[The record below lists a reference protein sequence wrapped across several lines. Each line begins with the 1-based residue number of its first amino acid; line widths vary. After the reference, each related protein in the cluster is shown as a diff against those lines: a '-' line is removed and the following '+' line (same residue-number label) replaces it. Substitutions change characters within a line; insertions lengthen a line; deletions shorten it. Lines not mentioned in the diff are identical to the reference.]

1 MFKDTGKR
9 LFLLGTAIFL
19 LGGCAPRETPQSVQE
34 SKNARLQYEE
44 RHVRGTLCEGVT
56 VDADLPDTSRITE
69 YDVILARMTEPKER
83 DIQSVK
89 EYLFRK
95 DAPEKI
101 VEKRTV
107 DGDMLH
113 YYVPVD
119 GTEEERRMVV
129 YLTPGERGLSF
140 SDTQACPWP
149 AIYYDYTIRPGETK
163 NLTDEMD
170 LLAHSGKE
178 DLPFMKRSEAVDTAK
193 KYLKEWGFDTVGE
206 PLVFSVQGSDLHQL
220 LEYWNEIDF
229 YDTPIAGTP
238 KEKLDCY
245 YMVFDTGYHQI
256 PYTYFEQAIGG
267 VYSLGQHLFVRFTD
281 QGIVW
286 LSSCAA
292 QYEVEKVLEE
302 HEKCISIEQ
311 AFAAVKE
318 YYENMVAVSDL
329 EIEKIYFQYVPSDV
343 DRKTET
349 YTFRPTWIFQTA
361 GEIQGEKLYLERVSV
376 DGITGEVG

>member
-1 MFKDTGKR
+1 
-9 LFLLGTAIFL
+9 
-19 LGGCAPRETPQSVQE
+19 
-34 SKNARLQYEE
+34 
-44 RHVRGTLCEGVT
+44 
-56 VDADLPDTSRITE
+56 
-69 YDVILARMTEPKER
+69 
-83 DIQSVK
+83 
-89 EYLFRK
+89 
-95 DAPEKI
+95 
-101 VEKRTV
+101 
-107 DGDMLH
+107 
-113 YYVPVD
+113 
-119 GTEEERRMVV
+119 
-129 YLTPGERGLSF
+129 
-140 SDTQACPWP
+140 
-149 AIYYDYTIRPGETK
+149 
-163 NLTDEMD
+163 
-170 LLAHSGKE
+170 
-178 DLPFMKRSEAVDTAK
+178 MKRSKAVDTVK

-206 PLVFSVQGSDLHQL
+206 PLVFSVQGSDLCQL

-256 PYTYFEQAIGG
+256 PYTYF
-267 VYSLGQHLFVRFTD
+267 
-281 QGIVW
+281 
-286 LSSCAA
+286 
-292 QYEVEKVLEE
+292 
-302 HEKCISIEQ
+302 EQ

>member
-19 LGGCAPRETPQSVQE
+19 LGGCASRETPQSVQE

-44 RHVRGTLCEGVT
+44 RRVSGTLCEGVT
-56 VDADLPDTSRITE
+56 VDADLPDMSRITE

-101 VEKRTV
+101 MEKRTE
-107 DGDMLH
+107 DGCMLH

-119 GTEEERRMVV
+119 GTEEERRMIV

-149 AIYYDYTIRPGETK
+149 AIY
-163 NLTDEMD
+163 L
-170 LLAHSGKE
+170 
-178 DLPFMKRSEAVDTAK
+178 KRSKAVDTVK

-256 PYTYFEQAIGG
+256 PYTYFEQA
-267 VYSLGQHLFVRFTD
+267 
-281 QGIVW
+281 
-286 LSSCAA
+286 
-292 QYEVEKVLEE
+292 
-302 HEKCISIEQ
+302 
-311 AFAAVKE
+311 FAAVKE

-343 DRKTET
+343 DRKTEM
-349 YTFRPTWIFQTA
+349 YTFRPTWIFQTT

>member
-44 RHVRGTLCEGVT
+44 RHVSGTLCEGVT
-56 VDADLPDTSRITE
+56 VDADLPDMSRITE

-101 VEKRTV
+101 MEKRAE
-107 DGDMLH
+107 DGCMLH

-149 AIYYDYTIRPGETK
+149 AIY
-163 NLTDEMD
+163 L
-170 LLAHSGKE
+170 
-178 DLPFMKRSEAVDTAK
+178 KRSKAVDTVK

-256 PYTYFEQAIGG
+256 PYTYF
-267 VYSLGQHLFVRFTD
+267 
-281 QGIVW
+281 
-286 LSSCAA
+286 
-292 QYEVEKVLEE
+292 
-302 HEKCISIEQ
+302 EQ

>member
-34 SKNARLQYEE
+34 SKNAQLQYEE
-44 RHVRGTLCEGVT
+44 CHVSGTLCEGVT

-149 AIYYDYTIRPGETK
+149 AIY
-163 NLTDEMD
+163 L
-170 LLAHSGKE
+170 
-178 DLPFMKRSEAVDTAK
+178 KRSKAVDTVK

-256 PYTYFEQAIGG
+256 PYTYFEQA
-267 VYSLGQHLFVRFTD
+267 
-281 QGIVW
+281 
-286 LSSCAA
+286 
-292 QYEVEKVLEE
+292 
-302 HEKCISIEQ
+302 
-311 AFAAVKE
+311 FAAVKE

-343 DRKTET
+343 DRKTEM
-349 YTFRPTWIFQTA
+349 YTFRPTWIFQTT

>member
-149 AIYYDYTIRPGETK
+149 AIY
-163 NLTDEMD
+163 L
-170 LLAHSGKE
+170 
-178 DLPFMKRSEAVDTAK
+178 KRSKAVDTVK

-256 PYTYFEQAIGG
+256 PYTYF
-267 VYSLGQHLFVRFTD
+267 
-281 QGIVW
+281 
-286 LSSCAA
+286 
-292 QYEVEKVLEE
+292 
-302 HEKCISIEQ
+302 EQ

>member
-19 LGGCAPRETPQSVQE
+19 LGGCASRETPQSVQE

-44 RHVRGTLCEGVT
+44 RRVSGTLCEGVT
-56 VDADLPDTSRITE
+56 VDADLPDMSRITE

-149 AIYYDYTIRPGETK
+149 AIY
-163 NLTDEMD
+163 L
-170 LLAHSGKE
+170 
-178 DLPFMKRSEAVDTAK
+178 KRSKAVDTVK

-256 PYTYFEQAIGG
+256 PYTYF
-267 VYSLGQHLFVRFTD
+267 
-281 QGIVW
+281 
-286 LSSCAA
+286 
-292 QYEVEKVLEE
+292 
-302 HEKCISIEQ
+302 EQ

>member
-56 VDADLPDTSRITE
+56 VDADLPDMSRITE

-101 VEKRTV
+101 MEKRTE
-107 DGDMLH
+107 DGCMLH

-119 GTEEERRMVV
+119 GTEEERRMIV

-149 AIYYDYTIRPGETK
+149 AIY
-163 NLTDEMD
+163 L
-170 LLAHSGKE
+170 
-178 DLPFMKRSEAVDTAK
+178 KRSKAVDTVK

-206 PLVFSVQGSDLHQL
+206 PLVFSVQGSDLCQL

-256 PYTYFEQAIGG
+256 PYTYFEQA
-267 VYSLGQHLFVRFTD
+267 
-281 QGIVW
+281 
-286 LSSCAA
+286 
-292 QYEVEKVLEE
+292 
-302 HEKCISIEQ
+302 
-311 AFAAVKE
+311 FAAVKE

-349 YTFRPTWIFQTA
+349 YTFRLTWIFQTT

>member
-19 LGGCAPRETPQSVQE
+19 MGGCAPRETPQSVQE
-34 SKNARLQYEE
+34 SKNAQLQYEE
-44 RHVRGTLCEGVT
+44 CHVGGTLCEGVT
-56 VDADLPDTSRITE
+56 VDADLPDMSRITE

-101 VEKRTV
+101 MEKRTE
-107 DGDMLH
+107 DGCMLH

-178 DLPFMKRSEAVDTAK
+178 DLPFMKRSKAVDTVK

-206 PLVFSVQGSDLHQL
+206 PLVFSVQGSDLCQL

-256 PYTYFEQAIGG
+256 PYTYFEQA
-267 VYSLGQHLFVRFTD
+267 
-281 QGIVW
+281 
-286 LSSCAA
+286 
-292 QYEVEKVLEE
+292 
-302 HEKCISIEQ
+302 
-311 AFAAVKE
+311 FAAVKE

-343 DRKTET
+343 DRKTEM

>member
-1 MFKDTGKR
+1 M
-9 LFLLGTAIFL
+9 
-19 LGGCAPRETPQSVQE
+19 QE
-34 SKNARLQYEE
+34 SKNARMQYEE
-44 RHVRGTLCEGVT
+44 RRVSGTLCEGVT
-56 VDADLPDTSRITE
+56 VDADLPDMSRITE

-101 VEKRTV
+101 MEKRTE
-107 DGDMLH
+107 DGCMLH

-149 AIYYDYTIRPGETK
+149 AIY
-163 NLTDEMD
+163 L
-170 LLAHSGKE
+170 
-178 DLPFMKRSEAVDTAK
+178 KRSKAVDTVK

-256 PYTYFEQAIGG
+256 PYTYFEQA
-267 VYSLGQHLFVRFTD
+267 
-281 QGIVW
+281 
-286 LSSCAA
+286 
-292 QYEVEKVLEE
+292 
-302 HEKCISIEQ
+302 
-311 AFAAVKE
+311 FAAVKE

-349 YTFRPTWIFQTA
+349 YTFRLTWIFQTT

>member
-19 LGGCAPRETPQSVQE
+19 LGGCTPRETPQAVQE

-56 VDADLPDTSRITE
+56 VDADLPDMSRITE

-149 AIYYDYTIRPGETK
+149 AIY
-163 NLTDEMD
+163 L
-170 LLAHSGKE
+170 
-178 DLPFMKRSEAVDTAK
+178 KRSKAVDTVK

>member
-19 LGGCAPRETPQSVQE
+19 LGGCASRETPQSVQE

-44 RHVRGTLCEGVT
+44 RRVSGTLCEGVT
-56 VDADLPDTSRITE
+56 VDADLPDMSRITE
-69 YDVILARMTEPKER
+69 YDVILARMTGPRER

-149 AIYYDYTIRPGETK
+149 AIY
-163 NLTDEMD
+163 L
-170 LLAHSGKE
+170 
-178 DLPFMKRSEAVDTAK
+178 KRSKAVDTVK

-256 PYTYFEQAIGG
+256 PYTYF
-267 VYSLGQHLFVRFTD
+267 
-281 QGIVW
+281 
-286 LSSCAA
+286 
-292 QYEVEKVLEE
+292 
-302 HEKCISIEQ
+302 EQ

>member
-19 LGGCAPRETPQSVQE
+19 MGGCAPRETPQSVQE
-34 SKNARLQYEE
+34 SKNAQLQYEE
-44 RHVRGTLCEGVT
+44 CRVSGTLCEGVT
-56 VDADLPDTSRITE
+56 VDADLPDMSRITE

-101 VEKRTV
+101 MEKRTE
-107 DGDMLH
+107 DGCMLH

-149 AIYYDYTIRPGETK
+149 AIY
-163 NLTDEMD
+163 L
-170 LLAHSGKE
+170 
-178 DLPFMKRSEAVDTAK
+178 KRSKAVDTVK

-206 PLVFSVQGSDLHQL
+206 PLVFSVQGSDLYQL
-220 LEYWNEIDF
+220 LKYWNEIDF

-256 PYTYFEQAIGG
+256 PYTYF
-267 VYSLGQHLFVRFTD
+267 
-281 QGIVW
+281 
-286 LSSCAA
+286 
-292 QYEVEKVLEE
+292 
-302 HEKCISIEQ
+302 EQ

-349 YTFRPTWIFQTA
+349 YTFRLTWIFQTT

>member
-56 VDADLPDTSRITE
+56 VDADLPDMSRITE

-119 GTEEERRMVV
+119 GTEEERRMIV

-149 AIYYDYTIRPGETK
+149 AIY
-163 NLTDEMD
+163 L
-170 LLAHSGKE
+170 
-178 DLPFMKRSEAVDTAK
+178 KRSKAVDTVK

-256 PYTYFEQAIGG
+256 PYTYF
-267 VYSLGQHLFVRFTD
+267 
-281 QGIVW
+281 
-286 LSSCAA
+286 
-292 QYEVEKVLEE
+292 
-302 HEKCISIEQ
+302 EQ

>member
-19 LGGCAPRETPQSVQE
+19 LGGCASRETPQSVQE
-34 SKNARLQYEE
+34 SKNARMQYEE
-44 RHVRGTLCEGVT
+44 RRVSGTLCEGVT
-56 VDADLPDTSRITE
+56 VDADLPDMSRITE

-101 VEKRTV
+101 MEKRTE
-107 DGDMLH
+107 DGCMLH

-149 AIYYDYTIRPGETK
+149 AIY
-163 NLTDEMD
+163 L
-170 LLAHSGKE
+170 
-178 DLPFMKRSEAVDTAK
+178 KRSKAVDTVK

-256 PYTYFEQAIGG
+256 PYTYFEQA
-267 VYSLGQHLFVRFTD
+267 
-281 QGIVW
+281 
-286 LSSCAA
+286 
-292 QYEVEKVLEE
+292 
-302 HEKCISIEQ
+302 
-311 AFAAVKE
+311 FAAVKE

-349 YTFRPTWIFQTA
+349 YTFRPTWIFQTT

>member
-56 VDADLPDTSRITE
+56 VDADLPDMSRITE
-69 YDVILARMTEPKER
+69 YDVILARMTGPRER

-149 AIYYDYTIRPGETK
+149 AIY
-163 NLTDEMD
+163 L
-170 LLAHSGKE
+170 
-178 DLPFMKRSEAVDTAK
+178 KRSKAVDTVK

-256 PYTYFEQAIGG
+256 PYTYF
-267 VYSLGQHLFVRFTD
+267 
-281 QGIVW
+281 
-286 LSSCAA
+286 
-292 QYEVEKVLEE
+292 
-302 HEKCISIEQ
+302 EQ

>member
-19 LGGCAPRETPQSVQE
+19 LGGCASRETPQSVQE

-44 RHVRGTLCEGVT
+44 RRVSGTLCEGVT

-149 AIYYDYTIRPGETK
+149 AIY
-163 NLTDEMD
+163 L
-170 LLAHSGKE
+170 
-178 DLPFMKRSEAVDTAK
+178 KRSKAVDTVK

-206 PLVFSVQGSDLHQL
+206 PLVFSVQGSDLCQL

-256 PYTYFEQAIGG
+256 PYTYF
-267 VYSLGQHLFVRFTD
+267 
-281 QGIVW
+281 
-286 LSSCAA
+286 
-292 QYEVEKVLEE
+292 
-302 HEKCISIEQ
+302 EQ

>member
-19 LGGCAPRETPQSVQE
+19 LGGCASRETPQSVQE
-34 SKNARLQYEE
+34 SKNARMQYEE
-44 RHVRGTLCEGVT
+44 RRVSGTLCEGVT

-101 VEKRTV
+101 MEKRAE
-107 DGDMLH
+107 DGCMLH

-149 AIYYDYTIRPGETK
+149 AIY
-163 NLTDEMD
+163 L
-170 LLAHSGKE
+170 
-178 DLPFMKRSEAVDTAK
+178 KRSKAVDTVK

-206 PLVFSVQGSDLHQL
+206 PLVFSVQGSDLCQL

-256 PYTYFEQAIGG
+256 PYTYFEQA
-267 VYSLGQHLFVRFTD
+267 
-281 QGIVW
+281 
-286 LSSCAA
+286 
-292 QYEVEKVLEE
+292 
-302 HEKCISIEQ
+302 
-311 AFAAVKE
+311 FAAVKE

-349 YTFRPTWIFQTA
+349 YTFRLTWIFQTT

>member
-101 VEKRTV
+101 MEKRTE
-107 DGDMLH
+107 DGCMLH

-149 AIYYDYTIRPGETK
+149 AIY
-163 NLTDEMD
+163 L
-170 LLAHSGKE
+170 
-178 DLPFMKRSEAVDTAK
+178 KRSKAVDTVK

-256 PYTYFEQAIGG
+256 PYTYFEQA
-267 VYSLGQHLFVRFTD
+267 
-281 QGIVW
+281 
-286 LSSCAA
+286 
-292 QYEVEKVLEE
+292 
-302 HEKCISIEQ
+302 
-311 AFAAVKE
+311 FAAVKE

-343 DRKTET
+343 DRKTEM
-349 YTFRPTWIFQTA
+349 YTFRLTWIFQTT

>member
-149 AIYYDYTIRPGETK
+149 AIY
-163 NLTDEMD
+163 L
-170 LLAHSGKE
+170 
-178 DLPFMKRSEAVDTAK
+178 KRSKAVDTVK

-206 PLVFSVQGSDLHQL
+206 PLVFSVQGSDLCQL

-256 PYTYFEQAIGG
+256 PYTYFEQA
-267 VYSLGQHLFVRFTD
+267 
-281 QGIVW
+281 
-286 LSSCAA
+286 
-292 QYEVEKVLEE
+292 
-302 HEKCISIEQ
+302 
-311 AFAAVKE
+311 FAAVKE

-349 YTFRPTWIFQTA
+349 YTFRLTWIFQTT

>member
-101 VEKRTV
+101 MEKRTE
-107 DGDMLH
+107 DGCMLH

-149 AIYYDYTIRPGETK
+149 AIY
-163 NLTDEMD
+163 L
-170 LLAHSGKE
+170 
-178 DLPFMKRSEAVDTAK
+178 KRSKAVDTVK

-256 PYTYFEQAIGG
+256 PYTYFEQA
-267 VYSLGQHLFVRFTD
+267 
-281 QGIVW
+281 
-286 LSSCAA
+286 
-292 QYEVEKVLEE
+292 
-302 HEKCISIEQ
+302 
-311 AFAAVKE
+311 FAAVKE

-349 YTFRPTWIFQTA
+349 YTFRLTWIFQTT

>member
-19 LGGCAPRETPQSVQE
+19 LGGCASRETPQSVQE
-34 SKNARLQYEE
+34 SKNARMQYEE
-44 RHVRGTLCEGVT
+44 RRVSGTLCEGVT
-56 VDADLPDTSRITE
+56 VDADLPDMSRITE

-149 AIYYDYTIRPGETK
+149 AIY
-163 NLTDEMD
+163 L
-170 LLAHSGKE
+170 
-178 DLPFMKRSEAVDTAK
+178 KRSKAVDTVK

-256 PYTYFEQAIGG
+256 PYTYFEQA
-267 VYSLGQHLFVRFTD
+267 
-281 QGIVW
+281 
-286 LSSCAA
+286 
-292 QYEVEKVLEE
+292 
-302 HEKCISIEQ
+302 
-311 AFAAVKE
+311 FAAVKE

-349 YTFRPTWIFQTA
+349 YTFRLTWIFQTT